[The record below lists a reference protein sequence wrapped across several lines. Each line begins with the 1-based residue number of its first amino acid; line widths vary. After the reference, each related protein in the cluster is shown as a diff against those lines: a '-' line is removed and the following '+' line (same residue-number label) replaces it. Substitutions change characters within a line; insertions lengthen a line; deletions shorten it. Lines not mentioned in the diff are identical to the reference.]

1 MPTALDSWFAREI
14 LVHEQALER
23 YLRRCWPHRDDV
35 HDLRQDTYV
44 RVYEAAARAL
54 PSAPKA
60 FLFTTAHNLMT
71 DRLRRAK
78 VVSILSVGDFDALNV
93 LVEDVSPERE
103 FSGRQAL
110 ARLAEAFDRLPDR
123 CRETVWLRRVEGLPQ
138 KAAAQQMGVSEKTVE
153 KHLAKGMRLMAAW
166 YYGGEAAATDAA
178 AHAHAHD
185 DDRHARQQAD

>member
-1 MPTALDSWFAREI
+1 MSTALDSWFAREI

-178 AHAHAHD
+178 AHAHD

>member
-1 MPTALDSWFAREI
+1 MSTALDSWFAREI

-178 AHAHAHD
+178 AHAHD
-185 DDRHARQQAD
+185 DDRHARQQTD

>member
-1 MPTALDSWFAREI
+1 MTTALDSWFAREI

-178 AHAHAHD
+178 AHAHD

>member
-1 MPTALDSWFAREI
+1 MSAALDSWFTREI

-178 AHAHAHD
+178 AHVHD

>member
-178 AHAHAHD
+178 AHAHD